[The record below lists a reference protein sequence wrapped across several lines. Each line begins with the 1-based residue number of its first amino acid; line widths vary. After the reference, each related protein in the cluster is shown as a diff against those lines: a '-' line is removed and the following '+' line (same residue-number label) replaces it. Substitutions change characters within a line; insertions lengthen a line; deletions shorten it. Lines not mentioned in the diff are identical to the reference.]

1 MTGRRGTVGGG
12 IYGVGVAVI
21 LQLTLPARPDITVR
35 VLDAPSLVC
44 KVSVAMPPG
53 RYRPSAAQAMAH
65 ALSEVGAQL
74 VDEVSHALS
83 ARPAAR
89 A

>member
-1 MTGRRGTVGGG
+1 M
-12 IYGVGVAVI
+12 IP
-21 LQLTLPARPDITVR
+21 QLTLPIARPDIAVR
-35 VLDAPSLVC
+35 ELDAPSLVR

-53 RYRPSAAQAMAH
+53 RYRPPAAQAMAH

-74 VDEVSHALS
+74 VDEASHALS